1 MGVFSWLVA
10 VVVVAVKIGLV
21 IFFVDAI
28 RRLLLTMQQIS
39 KETAKQT
46 EILNTLVSAVSAG
59 NTGTSRDT

>member
-10 VVVVAVKIGLV
+10 VVVIAVKIGLV
-21 IFFVDAI
+21 IFFIDAM
-28 RRLLLTMQQIS
+28 RRLLLTMEQIS

-59 NTGTSRDT
+59 NTNTRRDT

>member
-46 EILNTLVSAVSAG
+46 EIFNTLVSAVSAG
-59 NTGTSRDT
+59 NTDTRRDT